1 MSDEFSNVVRG
12 RMRRAAQVLGTVDP
26 GAYLGRAFD
35 EAFDLPTGDR
45 RYGTNTLTPGAAPL
59 EPSFSEAEPYG
70 LRFTM
75 EPLGPHGTPG
85 MKRQEASRLVRG
97 LVGPMFGK
105 DALFWFDRA
114 SEDQRGAVGGAGLRF
129 GAWMGAGFD
138 RDGLYN
144 TKAYYELR
152 DTQLDELPQPLRDY
166 VATARS
172 AFGRMR
178 PLFKTISVRQNSGRE
193 RITFRVDGALRVDQL
208 LPMLEALGLGD
219 RISQVTRLFGLALG
233 GAFDAPDGSVLI
245 GLADT
250 GDGPE
255 VRIELL
261 LAAIED
267 IPDSFVELL
276 RLGLSERPRHLKALD
291 HWMGA
296 FTPEGADL
304 PGNFSVMSITL
315 NNRTPAQVSVYLRPM
330 GFEIGGP
337 PAQSVVAMPPQAGAI
352 PPPQ

>member
-1 MSDEFSNVVRG
+1 MTDRFSDVVRG
-12 RMRRAAQVLGTVDP
+12 RMRHAAGSLGTVDP

-35 EAFDLPTGDR
+35 EAFDLPPGDP
-45 RYGTNTLTPGAAPL
+45 RYAANTLSPGAAPL

-97 LVGPMFGK
+97 LVGPMFGS
-105 DALFWFDRA
+105 DALYWFDRV
-114 SEDQRGAVGGAGLRF
+114 SEDYRGAVGGAGLNF

-152 DTQLDELPQPLRDY
+152 DAQLDELSMPLRDH
-166 VATARS
+166 VTKARD
-172 AFGRMR
+172 AFPRMR
-178 PLFKTISVRQNSGRE
+178 PLFQTISVRQNAGRQ
-193 RITFRVDGALRVDQL
+193 RITFRVDGPLRVDDL
-208 LPMLEALGLGD
+208 RPMLNALGLGAMMA
-219 RISQVTRLFGLALG
+219 QVTRLFGLALG

-245 GLADT
+245 GLADS
-250 GDGPE
+250 GGLPE
-255 VRIELL
+255 VKIELL
-261 LAAIED
+261 LAAIPD

-291 HWMGA
+291 QWMGA

-304 PGNFSVMSITL
+304 PGNFSVMSIKLTA
-315 NNRTPAQVSVYLRPM
+315 RTPAQVSVYLRPM
-330 GFEIGGP
+330 GFEIGGGREALAPTQPPQMAP
-337 PAQSVVAMPPQAGAI
+337 PAP
-352 PPPQ
+352 